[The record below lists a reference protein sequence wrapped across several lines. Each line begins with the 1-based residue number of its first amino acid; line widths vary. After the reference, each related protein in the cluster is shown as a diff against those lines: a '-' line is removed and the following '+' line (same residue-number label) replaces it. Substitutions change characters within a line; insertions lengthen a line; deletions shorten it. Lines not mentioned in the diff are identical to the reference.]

1 MENKNLQDL
10 LKNQQYSFKPYF
22 SDRVMNQLGN
32 AKLKAEDSFNHALDF
47 LFPRI
52 AFPSFAML
60 AIIFIVAAISNGS
73 MDIDTLI
80 GLKNYE
86 EELLLQ
92 KF

>member
-1 MENKNLQDL
+1 MENKNLEDL

-22 SDRVMNQLGN
+22 SDRVMNQLNN
-32 AKLKAEDSFNHALDF
+32 AKENVEDSFARTLDF

-60 AIIFIVAAISNGS
+60 AIIFAIVVIRNGT

-80 GLKNYE
+80 GLKDYE
-86 EELLLQ
+86 EALLLQ